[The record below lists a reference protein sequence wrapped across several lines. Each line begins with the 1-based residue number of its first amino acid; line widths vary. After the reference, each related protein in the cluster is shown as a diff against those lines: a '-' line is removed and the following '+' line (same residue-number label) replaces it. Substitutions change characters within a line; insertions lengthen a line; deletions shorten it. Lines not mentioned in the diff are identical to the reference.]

1 MPQSDLIPGLNAFFQ
16 SLDSRSSWDGWGFV
30 SWGDYFD
37 DVARLYPDAVQSGS
51 SLILRGTDTNKLYNI
66 TFAFDSNRNLS
77 SVTLSFEGGTETADF
92 AAISRQFTNRL
103 GKPSQS
109 TGTSHT
115 WAKDSSNATASSRP
129 DSGTVLSQI
138 I

>member
-1 MPQSDLIPGLNAFFQ
+1 MSQSDLIPGLHAFFQ
-16 SLDSRSSWDGWGFV
+16 HLDQRSSWDGWGSV

-37 DVARLYPDAVQSGS
+37 DVARRYPDAVQSGS
-51 SLILRGTDTNKLYNI
+51 SLVMQGSGANKLYNI
-66 TFAFDSNRNLS
+66 TFGFDSNRNLS

-92 AAISRQFTNRL
+92 ASISRQFISRL

-109 TGTSHT
+109 TGTSQT
-115 WAKDSSNATASSRP
+115 WTRDSTSATAVGRP

>member
-1 MPQSDLIPGLNAFFQ
+1 MSQSDLIPGLHAFF
-16 SLDSRSSWDGWGFV
+16 SNLDQRSSWDGWGSV

-51 SLILRGTDTNKLYNI
+51 SLVLQGSGADKLYTI
-66 TFAFDSNRNLS
+66 TFGFDASRNLS
-77 SVTLSFEGGTETADF
+77 SVALSFEGGTETSDF

-103 GKPSQS
+103 GKASQS
-109 TGTSHT
+109 TWTSQT
-115 WAKDSSNATASSRP
+115 WTKDSTSATASSRP